1 MKRDQAD
8 FCLQLLRAI
17 FSSKKEKTAE
27 RGQWESNWYSLVL
40 FAALFCRNLLT
51 TKTVYLA
58 PNGRFSL
65 EDDVSH
71 EPYFSVLK
79 KSQNCWSNRVEK
91 TKLDYIHM
99 SWHLVL
105 SDLDQK
111 YKNQLAISWIINS
124 GKYGHSQREDLINLT
139 ENLGM
144 GLTPSPFWQWQN
156 IGLSWYWTLLFSI
169 FGQHHWT
176 TLISSWI
183 SSLIS
188 VLMISQK

>member
-1 MKRDQAD
+1 MTYHISQCIVPPKYFGVMMCPRGPHLVKCAVIFSILILCPVLHHLFFNINQYLYLSISDSRKTRFGSVCMFSSVMKRDQAD

-91 TKLDYIHM
+91 TKLD
-99 SWHLVL
+99 
-105 SDLDQK
+105 
-111 YKNQLAISWIINS
+111 
-124 GKYGHSQREDLINLT
+124 
-139 ENLGM
+139 
-144 GLTPSPFWQWQN
+144 
-156 IGLSWYWTLLFSI
+156 
-169 FGQHHWT
+169 
-176 TLISSWI
+176 
-183 SSLIS
+183 
-188 VLMISQK
+188 